1 MEFLDRWA
9 FLSDFWSDLSTFLC
23 LRVFFIIL
31 FVGLLLVACHL
42 LLILGNFVVDDPNAV
57 VYVIKL
63 CLLFY
68 TLLYAILLVVMPV
81 SDTPRLWFM
90 HFGLEF
96 AFSLVSLI
104 PFTKPPMGIFRYRF
118 ILKGY
123 SHPFLL
129 ELVNHFLLTVD
140 VSIVV
145 FALKTV

>member
-1 MEFLDRWA
+1 
-9 FLSDFWSDLSTFLC
+9 
-23 LRVFFIIL
+23 
-31 FVGLLLVACHL
+31 
-42 LLILGNFVVDDPNAV
+42 
-57 VYVIKL
+57 
-63 CLLFY
+63 
-68 TLLYAILLVVMPV
+68 VMPV

-104 PFTKPPMGIFRYRF
+104 PFIKPQMGIFRYRF

-140 VSIVV
+140 VSIIV